1 MILSIGVEE
10 FLHLFIVLKT
20 KVTKDKGVIVS
31 TIGTNNNIKEAV
43 SVVRYI
49 KSYLDFV
56 CLISV
61 TAFFFE
67 GIRILSFSKNI
78 W

>member
-1 MILSIGVEE
+1 MILSIGVEG

-20 KVTKDKGVIVS
+20 KVLNDKGVIVS
-31 TIGTNNNIKEAV
+31 TIGTNGNIKEAV

-49 KSYLDFV
+49 KSYLGCV

-67 GIRILSFSKNI
+67 GIVILS
-78 W
+78 